1 MDFWKFERIKMRLL
15 GKGGILYI
23 TLAVCISIFL
33 PIALIIVCPF
43 IWLYEK
49 ITGREI

>member
-1 MDFWKFERIKMRLL
+1 MDFWKFERIKMRIL
-15 GKGGILYI
+15 GKDGILYI
-23 TLAVCISIFL
+23 TLAFIIYFFL